1 MFCLVGVVGVV
12 SETYDA
18 SVYIV
23 INQGLDVSDVEVSF
37 QKGEGRLLGIVTYA
51 VIMRNEYGRT
61 GLWDAWFPLFAK

>member
-1 MFCLVGVVGVV
+1 MFCLVGVV

-51 VIMRNEYGRT
+51 VIMRN
-61 GLWDAWFPLFAK
+61 